1 MNIYIKKSSNFWGKN
16 DKKRISGSKCI
27 CARFVPLQITFQ
39 FSSHCPPF
47 CWWCFWHV
55 TFPLQNWGE
64 KLVVTCYPYTVVNHK
79 TESGFQN
86 QLAFK
91 ITVSLLLWRCQYK
104 DCLKVRFYC
113 VVLCQLKKRKFFFS
127 FSEGNSIYLWN
138 EEILIVKPFH
148 EVSTKFL
155 KALKNRT
162 SQQARVGKWAL
173 VFNFLPWI
181 KTSLKIRSNYLDL
194 SFLLSSWIKFNFQC
208 IFLLDGSTFFDKNW
222 NLSSMLLLL
231 LLKDHFLFQG
241 KNFFNLFKKELFKK
255 TLLLHTGGEEVFE
268 QFFFSNN
275 FCK

>member
-1 MNIYIKKSSNFWGKN
+1 MNIYIKKSSNFWGRN

-104 DCLKVRFYC
+104 DCLKVRFYS

-155 KALKNRT
+155 KALKKRT
-162 SQQARVGKWAL
+162 SQQVSL
-173 VFNFLPWI
+173 QENEH
-181 KTSLKIRSNYLDL
+181 TS
-194 SFLLSSWIKFNFQC
+194 W
-208 IFLLDGSTFFDKNW
+208 TFCP
-222 NLSSMLLLL
+222 
-231 LLKDHFLFQG
+231 
-241 KNFFNLFKKELFKK
+241 E
-255 TLLLHTGGEEVFE
+255 
-268 QFFFSNN
+268 
-275 FCK
+275 